1 MNRIAAVTLLL
12 MLPGLT
18 IADDPA
24 NQPETSKNIGY
35 GAYQNSSGRV
45 ELIVGAQAAAISQHE
60 QYIPLQVA
68 LAVRGKG
75 PELEVSMSRFALIDA
90 SGNILDPATVEE
102 MAKQAGLIQYMTEYR
117 KTSPLPLGNQFSGQ
131 REIVSNF
138 YPLDGG
144 KFYVEEH
151 LGHDA
156 YLRDVIFF
164 PTPEPGLAG
173 VMTLQFL
180 TPGMDEPVEVR
191 FEAPVKQTEKAAKK
205 KTKKD

>member
-1 MNRIAAVTLLL
+1 M
-12 MLPGLT
+12 
-18 IADDPA
+18 
-24 NQPETSKNIGY
+24 
-35 GAYQNSSGRV
+35 
-45 ELIVGAQAAAISQHE
+45 
-60 QYIPLQVA
+60 
-68 LAVRGKG
+68 
-75 PELEVSMSRFALIDA
+75 
-90 SGNILDPATVEE
+90 
-102 MAKQAGLIQYMTEYR
+102 
-117 KTSPLPLGNQFSGQ
+117 
-131 REIVSNF
+131 SNF

-191 FEAPVKQTEKAAKK
+191 FEAPIKQNRHHDREVKQTEKAAKK